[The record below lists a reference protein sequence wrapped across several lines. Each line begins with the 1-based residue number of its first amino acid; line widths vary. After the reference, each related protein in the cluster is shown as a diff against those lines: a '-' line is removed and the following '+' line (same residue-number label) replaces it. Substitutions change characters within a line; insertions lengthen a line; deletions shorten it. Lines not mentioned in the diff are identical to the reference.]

1 MGYIIYVYSRDRG
14 RRNRARKKRDGGKKE
29 TAKKKRTVIRIR
41 ARRAG
46 GVDEGVR
53 EGMRIQKRK
62 RKRSCAR
69 EEEERDRA
77 WEQRTD

>member
-1 MGYIIYVYSRDRG
+1 M
-14 RRNRARKKRDGGKKE
+14 GKKE
-29 TAKKKRTVIRIR
+29 TERKKKDGDTYKSE
-41 ARRAG
+41 AG
-46 GVDEGVR
+46 GGGCR

-77 WEQRTD
+77 REQRTD